1 MTQEVYVAPRDLLEL
16 QLAQIWEEVLNVRPV
31 SVTSN
36 FFGLGGSSLDAMTLM
51 IHVQEQFKQELP
63 FTALFET
70 ATIESIAN
78 ILRNENG
85 AQTHSPLVAL
95 QPDGSRRPFFCVHAV
110 GGTAL
115 AYIELARSLG
125 FDQPFYGLEARGL
138 DGRAEPF
145 QQIEE
150 MAAYYL
156 EALRVRQ
163 PAGPYMLGGWSFG
176 GVVAFEMAQQLLRE
190 GQKVSLLAMLDSS
203 AAAAMLKDLDPEKH
217 ASRLLANFI
226 VDLINTR
233 RNHSESR
240 DEDEYNVV
248 YNELLNLD
256 AEAQLNY
263 VWERATKANVIPPN
277 TGVNRIGHLLQ
288 IFRSNLIA
296 LSRYVPQPYSEE
308 IVVFRA
314 SDVKE
319 QVLDPKLGW
328 EELST
333 RPVEV
338 HVIPGDHYTMLAKP
352 HVQILADKLR
362 SCFDKS

>member
-1 MTQEVYVAPRDLLEL
+1 MTQELYVAPRDLLEL
-16 QLAQIWEEVLNVRPV
+16 QLAQIWEEVLDVRAV

-51 IHVQEQFKQELP
+51 IHIQEQFKQELP
-63 FTALFET
+63 LTALFET

-85 AQTHSPLVAL
+85 AQTESPLVAL
-95 QPDGSRRPFFCVHAV
+95 QPNGSQRPFFCVHAV
-110 GGTAL
+110 GGAAL
-115 AYIELARSLG
+115 AYIDLARSLG

-138 DGRAEPF
+138 DGRGEPF
-145 QQIEE
+145 PQIEE

-156 EALRVRQ
+156 VALRARQ
-163 PAGPYMLGGWSFG
+163 PSGPYLLGGWSFG
-176 GVVAFEMAQQLLRE
+176 GVVAFEMAQQLLSE
-190 GQKVSLLAMLDSS
+190 GQQVSMLAMLDSS
-203 AAAAMLKDLDPEKH
+203 APAAMIKDLDPEKH
-217 ASRLLANFI
+217 ATKLLANFI

-256 AEAQLNY
+256 DDAQLNY
-263 VWERATKANVIPPN
+263 VWERATKANVVPPN
-277 TGVNRIGHLLQ
+277 TGVNRIGYLLQ
-288 IFRSNLIA
+288 IFRSNLVA
-296 LSRYVPQPYSEE
+296 LSKYVPQPYSEK
-308 IVVFRA
+308 IVLFRA

-319 QVLDPKLGW
+319 QIPSSTLGW
-328 EELST
+328 EELSKK
-333 RPVEV
+333 PVEV